1 MINITELPFYGHKA
15 EFLGLV
21 DRHQVVV
28 VAVPTGGGKSTS
40 FPLFLLE
47 AGYGNRGMIGVTQPR
62 IASQR

>member
-28 VAVPTGGGKSTS
+28 VAVPTAAASQP

-47 AGYGNRGMIGVTQPR
+47 RATEIVE
-62 IASQR
+62 